1 MSRQPLLAAF
11 ILISLCA
18 CDRPEPTEPVA
29 GDTSASSSGSAG
41 DTAGTPPAAVD
52 PPVTDPTTSPAP
64 AGTTPT
70 APMPAGT
77 LSTDP
82 SPAEPVAAS
91 PGAAPPSD
99 SAVVT
104 LQPASGSQVSGLVD
118 LMKHDGG
125 VHLSGRIAGLTPNAQ
140 HGFHVHETG
149 DCSAADGSSAGG
161 HFNPSGD
168 RHGAHDAPSHHAG
181 DLPSVSANAQGEAD
195 VDVMVNGL
203 EIGTGGPR
211 DVIGRALVVHQS
223 PDDLHT
229 QPDGAAGARIGCGV
243 IVRR

>member
-11 ILISLCA
+11 IALSLCA
-18 CDRPEPTEPVA
+18 CDRPEPIEPVA
-29 GDTSASSSGSAG
+29 SDTSGSTTGAAS
-41 DTAGTPPAAVD
+41 DTGRSP
-52 PPVTDPTTSPAP
+52 PPVTDPSTSPAP

-70 APMPAGT
+70 APTPAGT

-82 SPAEPVAAS
+82 PPVEPIPAAPDT
-91 PGAAPPSD
+91 GDAPPSD

-104 LQPASGSQVSGLVD
+104 LQPTSGSKVSGLID

-125 VHLSGRIAGLTPNAQ
+125 VHLSGRIAGLTPGAQ

-149 DCSAADGSSAGG
+149 DCSAPDASGAGG

-168 RHGAHDAPSHHAG
+168 AHGAHDAASHHAG
-181 DLPSVSANAQGEAD
+181 DLPSLTANAQGEAD
-195 VDVMVNGL
+195 VDVMANGL

-211 DVIGRALVVHQS
+211 DVIGRALIVHQN
-223 PDDLHT
+223 PDDLRT
-229 QPDGAAGARIGCGV
+229 QPDGAAGPRIGCGV